1 MEFITVEQFQ
11 EQPLK
16 VQKTFLDWW
25 KCDYGDL
32 YYYNENPLKYKDFKI
47 IDNDLVCEVYGD
59 FDYFKKAGVIPIF
72 TEGQLRKFI
81 EDKLDMKIQCEIHPL
96 TLDYIILVK
105 NNSGNKVWMHTGK
118 EDLLQAYWKLA
129 CMIAKEG

>member
-1 MEFITVEQFQ
+1 MKFITVEQFQ
-11 EQPLK
+11 EQPKEIQK
-16 VQKTFLDWW
+16 VLLDWW
-25 KCDYGDL
+25 QPEVGDIFQFVTVAFNNDDSAIGVL
-32 YYYNENPLKYKDFKI
+32 GSEKQIKITQCGKGEYRTPL
-47 IDNDLVCEVYGD
+47 
-59 FDYFKKAGVIPIF
+59 F

-81 EDKLDMKIQCEIHPL
+81 KDKLDMKIQCEIHPL

-118 EDLLQAYWKLA
+118 EDLLQAYWKVA